1 MGLQAGLIFRPHGVL
16 DSLPAPLLINEIM
29 GPVLLHIDY
38 EKVED
43 MVEGDEE
50 FRTQLFQAILVAVKE
65 LRDTYSK
72 GITQKDP
79 DLIRQARHK
88 IKPTLFLFGL
98 EAINRTLS
106 EGKRL
111 IASDG
116 FDQDLREH
124 LDKFMQNTQTLL
136 EEVESHL

>member
-1 MGLQAGLIFRPHGVL
+1 MMVPDLR
-16 DSLPAPLLINEIM
+16 
-29 GPVLLHIDY
+29 HIDY

-50 FRTQLFQAILVAVKE
+50 FRTQLFQAIVVAVKE
-65 LRDTYSK
+65 LRETYSK
-72 GITQKDP
+72 GITQKNP

-98 EAINRTLS
+98 EVVNRTLS

-111 IASDG
+111 IGGAG
-116 FDQDLREH
+116 GLDQDLTDH
-124 LDKFMQNTQTLL
+124 LAKFMQNTQDLL
-136 EEVESHL
+136 EEVESRL

>member
-1 MGLQAGLIFRPHGVL
+1 
-16 DSLPAPLLINEIM
+16 M
-29 GPVLLHIDY
+29 GPVLRHIDY

-43 MVEGDEE
+43 MVEGDDE

-72 GITQKDP
+72 GIIQKDP

-116 FDQDLREH
+116 LDQDLSEH
-124 LDKFMQNTQTLL
+124 LDKFMQNTQDLM
-136 EEVESHL
+136 EEVENNL